1 MRQWFRENCRPLVLL
16 ILCSGIFALVFA
28 LYDLP
33 IGAVIYPCLLCA
45 GILLLS
51 GIQRLILSRRKHRTL
66 EALAALPDSL
76 LHQLEAFDTQTDR
89 D

>member
-51 GIQRLILSRRKHRTL
+51 GIRRLILSRRKHRTL
-66 EALAALPDSL
+66 EALAALPDKIGRASCR
-76 LHQLEAFDTQTDR
+76 ER
-89 D
+89 V